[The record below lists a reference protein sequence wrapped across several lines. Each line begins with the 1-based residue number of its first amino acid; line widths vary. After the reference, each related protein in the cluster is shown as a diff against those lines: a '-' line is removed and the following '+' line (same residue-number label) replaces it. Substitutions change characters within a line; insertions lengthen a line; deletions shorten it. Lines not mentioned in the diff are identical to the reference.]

1 MNNAYDNK
9 IKHWLN
15 DQPQL
20 LPPRDGFDA
29 IMDQL
34 HDHKRKHSLRLPAI
48 AAVLCLGLVLWLVS
62 ANTQQHEQQFKQLN
76 DKVSLIEQ
84 VVRNE
89 VINHSA
95 PGSLL
100 LEKMV
105 SMENWLD
112 QLDQNIAQTDDASQ
126 KLELLHAKL
135 EILNDLVALKRP
147 SHNPINKSYNR

>member
-62 ANTQQHEQQFKQLN
+62 ANTKQHEQQFKQLN

-135 EILNDLVALKRP
+135 EILNDLVALHKKYQP
-147 SHNPINKSYNR
+147 QSDKQII

>member
-135 EILNDLVALKRP
+135 EILNDLVALHKKYQP
-147 SHNPINKSYNR
+147 QTDKQMI

>member
-135 EILNDLVALKRP
+135 EILNDLVALHK
-147 SHNPINKSYNR
+147 KSQPQSDKQII

>member
-1 MNNAYDNK
+1 MNNVYDNK
-9 IKHWLN
+9 IKDWLN

-135 EILNDLVALKRP
+135 EILNDLVALHKKYQP
-147 SHNPINKSYNR
+147 QSDKQII

>member
-135 EILNDLVALKRP
+135 EILNDLVALQK
-147 SHNPINKSYNR
+147 KSQPQSDKQII